1 MNDEYQGAD
10 PVERSP
16 NSRRNA
22 LLVLLVLVVVGG
34 LAWALTR
41 GGGDNGQGGFGRG
54 PGGRR
59 PSATVGT
66 AKVVAADVP
75 QSLRAIGTVQP
86 IVAATVRPQLSG
98 NVFTSNFREG
108 QVVAKG
114 QLLAQIDPRPY
125 RLALAQA
132 EANLT
137 RDESQLN
144 LARVDLRRYQTLLA
158 QDSIARQQV
167 ETQAATVKQQEGI
180 VAADRAAVG
189 TARLN
194 LHYTSITAPVAGRI
208 GLRQADIGNYVTPGD
223 ANGIATITQT
233 DPIDVSFAVPQGNL
247 PGILARRATGAA
259 LPVIATDQAGQTV
272 LARGSFLT
280 FDNQIDTATGTVK
293 AKARFPNRDGRLF
306 PNQFVNVSVLVDTMK
321 GAPTI
326 PVTAVRHGTQGDFV
340 FVLQGDHTV
349 KMQTVKQGPANGTQV
364 AILSG
369 LNIGQ
374 TVITE
379 GADNLEDGSKVIL
392 PGERPQF
399 PRRKSGGLFSWL
411 FGGGSGDR
419 GAAGQGGFGHGRGGE
434 GAGGNASGAGDHRDN
449 ASGPHG
455 DRRGGHRRGQQGGG
469 GGQ

>member
-1 MNDEYQGAD
+1 MTDETFDAD

-22 LLVLLVLVVVGG
+22 LIVVLVLVVLFA
-34 LAWALTR
+34 LAWAMTR
-41 GGGDNGQGGFGRG
+41 GGGSGPPQGGRGGGRG
-54 PGGRR
+54 RVA
-59 PSATVGT
+59 ATVGI
-66 AKVVAADVP
+66 AKVTVMDVP
-75 QSLRAIGTVQP
+75 QSLSQIGTVQP
-86 IVAATVRPQLSG
+86 IVTATVRPQLSG
-98 NVFTSNFREG
+98 NIFTINFKEG

-137 RDESQLN
+137 RDQSQLN
-144 LARVDLRRYQTLLA
+144 LARVDLRRYQVLLA

-167 ETQAATVKQQEGI
+167 DTQAATVKQQEGI

-223 ANGIATITQT
+223 TNGIATITQT

-259 LPVIATDQAGQTV
+259 LPVTATDQGGQNV
-272 LARGSFLT
+272 IAHGNFLT
-280 FDNQIDTATGTVK
+280 FDNQIDAATGTVK
-293 AKARFPNRDGRLF
+293 AKARFPNRGGTLF
-306 PNQFVNVSVLVDTMK
+306 PNQFVNVSLLVDTLK
-321 GAPTI
+321 NTPTV

-349 KMQTVKQGPANGTQV
+349 KMQTVKLGPSTGANV

-369 LNIGQ
+369 LTPGQ

-379 GADNLEDGSKVIL
+379 GADNLEDGSKVVL
-392 PGERPQF
+392 PGEKPQF
-399 PRRKSGGLFSWL
+399 PRRKKGGFFSWL
-411 FGGGSGDR
+411 FGGGGD
-419 GAAGQGGFGHGRGGE
+419 AGE
-434 GAGGNASGAGDHRDN
+434 GGQHRRPGAGDN
-449 ASGPHG
+449 AAGPA
-455 DRRGGHRRGQQGGG
+455 DRGNGTDSAAPGEHKGGHRRHRPQGGDS
-469 GGQ
+469 GQ

>member
-1 MNDEYQGAD
+1 MNEEYDAPVE

-16 NSRRNA
+16 KARRNA
-22 LLVLLVLVVVGG
+22 LIVLIVLIVVGG

-41 GGGDNGQGGFGRG
+41 GGSGDAAGG
-54 PGGRR
+54 PGGGRGGGRR
-59 PSATVGT
+59 AAATVGI
-66 AKVVAADVP
+66 AKVVAADMP
-75 QSLRAIGTVQP
+75 QSLSAIGTVQP

-98 NVFTSNFREG
+98 NIFTINFREG

-167 ETQAATVKQQEGI
+167 DTQAATVKQQEG
-180 VAADRAAVG
+180 VAAADKAAIG

-194 LHYTSITAPVAGRI
+194 LRYTSITAPVSGRI
-208 GLRQADIGNYVTPGD
+208 GLRQADIGNYVSPGD
-223 ANGIATITQT
+223 ANGIAVITQT

-259 LPVIATDQAGQTV
+259 LPVTATDQGGQTV
-272 LARGSFLT
+272 LAHGSFLT
-280 FDNQIDTATGTVK
+280 FDNQIDVTTGTVK
-293 AKARFPNRDGRLF
+293 AKARFPNPRGILF
-306 PNQFVNVSVLVDTMK
+306 PNQFVNVSLLVDTLK
-321 GAPTI
+321 GAATI

-340 FVLQGDHTV
+340 FVLQPDRTV
-349 KMQTVKQGPANGTQV
+349 KMQTVKQGPANGSNV

-369 LNIGQ
+369 LAIGQ

-379 GADNLEDGSKVIL
+379 GADNLEDGSKVVL
-392 PGERPQF
+392 PGEKPAFQRQK
-399 PRRKSGGLFSWL
+399 KSGLFGWL
-411 FGGGSGDR
+411 FGGSGAEQGGRR
-419 GAAGQGGFGHGRGGE
+419 GGDNAADGNAAGAKQ
-434 GAGGNASGAGDHRDN
+434 
-449 ASGPHG
+449 
-455 DRRGGHRRGQQGGG
+455 GGHRRRQQGGG
-469 GGQ
+469 NSQ

>member
-1 MNDEYQGAD
+1 MNEDYEAPAD

-16 NSRRNA
+16 NARRNA
-22 LLVLLVLVVVGG
+22 LIVVLVLVVVAA
-34 LAWALTR
+34 LAWAMTR
-41 GGGDNGQGGFGRG
+41 GGGSDQARGGRGG
-54 PGGRR
+54 PGGGRGR
-59 PSATVGT
+59 IAATVGI
-66 AKVVAADVP
+66 AKVTAMDVP
-75 QSLRAIGTVQP
+75 QSISQIGTVQP
-86 IVAATVRPQLSG
+86 IVTATVRPQLSG
-98 NVFTSNFREG
+98 NIFTINFREG

-144 LARVDLRRYQTLLA
+144 LARVDLRRYQVLLA

-167 ETQAATVKQQEGI
+167 DTQAATVKQQEGI

-208 GLRQADIGNYVTPGD
+208 GLRQVDIGNYVSPGD
-223 ANGIATITQT
+223 ANGIGVITQT
-233 DPIDVSFAVPQGNL
+233 DPIDIGFAVPQGNL
-247 PGILARRATGAA
+247 PGILAQRATGAA
-259 LPVIATDQAGQTV
+259 LPVTATDQSGQNV
-272 LARGSFLT
+272 IARGSFLT
-280 FDNQIDTATGTVK
+280 FDNQIDTTTGTVR
-293 AKARFPNRDGRLF
+293 AKARFPNPGGTLF
-306 PNQFVNVSVLVDTMK
+306 PNQFVNVTVLVDTLK
-321 GAPTI
+321 NAPTV

-349 KMQTVKQGPANGTQV
+349 KMQPVKQGPSTGTSV

-369 LNIGQ
+369 VTLGQ

-379 GADNLEDGSKVIL
+379 GADNLEDGSKVVL

-399 PRRKSGGLFSWL
+399 QRQKKGGLFSWL
-411 FGGGSGDR
+411 FGGGSS
-419 GAAGQGGFGHGRGGE
+419 E
-434 GAGGNASGAGDHRDN
+434 GAGGRHRGQSGGDNASGA
-449 ASGPHG
+449 SGNG
-455 DRRGGHRRGQQGGG
+455 ADANRAGAGQQKGARHHSQHGGN